1 MKCLACQMELEQG
14 VAKCSAC
21 GFPVIGSVAG
31 SKEEQQNIKQM
42 AQEYRKNRLKGIRIG
57 IMAYG
62 YAMDGDELKL
72 DRTEEVM
79 FASAEEMGVGQTVWC
94 GQDFARVDGD
104 ERVCVRVIL
113 KRGTGENRV
122 HDLNMALPAISG
134 FCHIG
139 ITLREGLQGQILMG
153 DEGCHERSALFP
165 LL

>member
-79 FASAEEMGVGQTVWC
+79 FASAEEMEVGQTVWC

-104 ERVCVRVIL
+104 ESVAVRVIL
-113 KRGTGENRV
+113 KRETGENRV